1 MKKTVTIEFD
11 ASKGSSVP
19 TGAEIEIDLV
29 ELPAFDELADGVYEV
44 TVVDGVATWSLS
56 PLPAA
61 PADDGLTYHLT
72 VVDGVYTWVQ
82 VV

>member
-11 ASKGSSVP
+11 ASKGSAVP
-19 TGAEIEIDLV
+19 TGAEIELDLV
-29 ELPAFDELADGVYEV
+29 ELPEFDQLADGVYEV
-44 TVVDGVATWSLS
+44 NIASGVATWKLS
-56 PLPAA
+56 PIPAA

-82 VV
+82 VA